1 MLFTTQLANNEVVQV
16 NILNSVAFFG
26 KKLHCFASLCKKL
39 NCFLQAY
46 FLLPICLVV
55 FCVLFFSALPVDA
68 ATKNA
73 MPKQDL
79 NELQKQIETLKK
91 DLNKSQQAH
100 KDAADELQD
109 SEKAISNANKKL
121 YEINQ
126 RQRQNSKALTQLKA
140 ESETL
145 GNTLA
150 EQQTLLSRQ
159 LYQQYIHGQQ
169 SYAQI
174 VLESQ
179 HPSEI
184 VRDIHYY
191 AYVAKARAKLIN
203 NMQRNLNKVAKLNEE
218 TTNTLKEVSA
228 LKQAQIEERKTL
240 EKQKR
245 QKSKVV
251 NTLSQKIAAQ
261 RIEIKKL
268 TRDEKRLSE
277 LVQRLAK
284 MTASAKKRKIKQKT
298 DQNTDPEKQKPTNQV
313 IANNDTLPTNEFSG
327 ASFAALKGKLKLPV
341 RGQVTNRFGASREDS
356 GISWKGL
363 FISAPEGAEVKAVA
377 NGRVVFADWLRGFG
391 NLVIVDHGGGYM
403 SLYGNNQATLKQVGD
418 SVDAGD
424 TVASVGNSG
433 GNEKN
438 GVYYELR
445 RQSKPFD
452 PLSWSILR

>member
-1 MLFTTQLANNEVVQV
+1 MLQIKSMLLIIKNVGIFT
-16 NILNSVAFFG
+16 IFG
-26 KKLHCFASLCKKL
+26 KKL
-39 NCFLQAY
+39 NRFLQTH
-46 FLLPICLVV
+46 FLMQTLLVAASI
-55 FCVLFFSALPVDA
+55 LFLAPALVNA
-68 ATKNA
+68 AKNNA
-73 MPKQDL
+73 RPKQEL
-79 NELQKQIETLKK
+79 NELQQKIESLKK
-91 DLNKSQQAH
+91 DLNKSQEAH
-100 KDAADELQD
+100 KDAADELKD
-109 SEKAISNANKKL
+109 SEQAISEANKKL

-126 RQRQNSKALTQLKA
+126 RQRQNSKTLSQLKT
-140 ESETL
+140 ESLTI
-145 GNTLA
+145 GNTLS
-150 EQQTLLSRQ
+150 EQQQLLSRQ

-184 VRDIHYY
+184 ARDIHYY
-191 AYVAKARAKLIN
+191 AYVAKARAQLIN
-203 NMQRNLNKVAKLNEE
+203 NMQSNLNKVAKLNEE
-218 TTNTLKEVSA
+218 TANTLKEVSA
-228 LKQAQIEERKTL
+228 LKQAQIEERKAL
-240 EKQKR
+240 EQQKR

-261 RIEIKKL
+261 RVEIKKL
-268 TRDEKRLSE
+268 TRDEKRLSQ
-277 LVQRLAK
+277 LVERLAK
-284 MTASAKKRKIKQKT
+284 IIPPVKKRKVTKKSSNRQQSAEQASV
-298 DQNTDPEKQKPTNQV
+298 DSESQKPSNQV

-327 ASFAALKGKLKLPV
+327 TNFAALKGRLKLPV

-363 FISAPEGAEVKAVA
+363 FIVAPEGSEVKSVA
-377 NGRVVFADWLRGFG
+377 SGRVVFADWLRGFG

-418 SVDAGD
+418 EVDAGD

-452 PLSWSILR
+452 PLSWSLVR